1 MISYYIS
8 RFFIELLRF
17 VPFKLL
23 FLISDFLRFLLYN
36 VFKYR
41 RKVVYDNLS
50 KAFPDKSVLEITKI
64 AKNTYKNFLDIFLES
79 LKMITISDKKLLN
92 RVKIFNPELVDDFY
106 NKEQN
111 IIIVSAHYANW
122 EYIVSSIPFYLK
134 HQHTVIYKPLNNKY
148 LTKYINKNRAR
159 FGMKV
164 IPLEKTKNAFKK
176 SLNLTSVLLFAD
188 QSPSLLTNAIW
199 VNFLGRDTPCIHGP
213 EAYSKKNNLPIVYCN
228 IQRIKRGY
236 YSVEFSK
243 LIENPSEYKKGE
255 ITEIYMKKVEQ
266 IIRKKP
272 ENWLWTHK
280 RWKHKFENGKVL
292 KDYYYK

>member
-50 KAFPDKSVLEITKI
+50 KAFPDKSVLEIIKI

-106 NKEQN
+106 NKEQQQ
-111 IIIVSAHYANW
+111 IS
-122 EYIVSSIPFYLK
+122 
-134 HQHTVIYKPLNNKY
+134 YK
-148 LTKYINKNRAR
+148 
-159 FGMKV
+159 
-164 IPLEKTKNAFKK
+164 
-176 SLNLTSVLLFAD
+176 
-188 QSPSLLTNAIW
+188 
-199 VNFLGRDTPCIHGP
+199 
-213 EAYSKKNNLPIVYCN
+213 VY
-228 IQRIKRGY
+228 
-236 YSVEFSK
+236 
-243 LIENPSEYKKGE
+243 
-255 ITEIYMKKVEQ
+255 
-266 IIRKKP
+266 
-272 ENWLWTHK
+272 
-280 RWKHKFENGKVL
+280 
-292 KDYYYK
+292 